1 VSRPNEGTT
10 FTIALPLGKAHF
22 REEELAAEKAEWLPA
37 SPMGV
42 EAEKNEAPA
51 PLPDEAEEHLPVERE
66 HTVLLIEDNEGLR
79 NFLED
84 KLKPAFGIIAAAD
97 GTRGMQE
104 AFERVPDVIICDIML
119 PDTDGLKV
127 TTALKADLRT
137 SHIPV
142 ILLTAKS
149 TAEQQIEGMQ
159 TRADLYLTKPFNLQ
173 VLTENI
179 RSLLANRA
187 TLRNHYSGEV
197 MPDPKVGALSALDK
211 KFVNDFRAAIE
222 AKLGDAALTVDSLSR
237 DMGLSRIQLYRKVKA
252 LLGSTVN
259 DYIQTVRLH
268 KACHQLQQPGVTI
281 TEVAYGVGYSSP
293 AYFATAFKAR
303 YGLSPS
309 EYRNQKFPLQG

>member
-1 VSRPNEGTT
+1 
-10 FTIALPLGKAHF
+10 
-22 REEELAAEKAEWLPA
+22 
-37 SPMGV
+37 M
-42 EAEKNEAPA
+42 
-51 PLPDEAEEHLPVERE
+51 
-66 HTVLLIEDNEGLR
+66 R

-97 GTRGMQE
+97 ATRGMQE

-127 TTALKADLRT
+127 TSTLKADLRT

-142 ILLTAKS
+142 ILLTAKC

-159 TRADLYLTKPFNLQ
+159 TRADLYLTKPFNVQ

-179 RSLLANRA
+179 RSLLVNRA
-187 TLRNHYSGEV
+187 TLRNHYRGEV
-197 MPDPKVGALSALDK
+197 TPDPEAAGALNALDK
-211 KFVNDFRAAIE
+211 KFVNDFRAVIE
-222 AKLGDAALTVDSLSR
+222 GKLADAALTVDSLSR

-268 KACHQLQQPGVTI
+268 KACYQLQQPGVTI

-309 EYRNQKFPLQG
+309 EYKNQKFPSQG